1 VSESTASTAAS
12 RSSGAPASRGS
23 LESPGRLQGAAPGG
37 PAGEP
42 AGGRPGRLRLWWL
55 AARPKTLPAAVAP
68 VLVGTA
74 AGVAELRAA
83 ASAGVAGADS
93 ASVIAGVAGS
103 FRLLPFVAA
112 LLGAILIQIA
122 TNFANDY
129 SDFHRGADTH
139 ERLGP
144 TRVTQAGL
152 MTPATVRRAI
162 IVTFGLATL
171 VGVYLVWVG
180 GWPIVAIGVASI
192 ICALAYTGGPWPYGY
207 HGLGEV
213 FVFIFFGLVAVGGSA
228 YLQTGGLGALALAA
242 AVPVGL
248 LITNILVI
256 NNLRD
261 LETDRAAR
269 KRTLAVRIGDRATRW
284 QYALF
289 AALAYLA
296 PVALLASGRASG
308 RASAWVLLPL
318 LSAPLAY
325 RAVRAVLGG
334 LAGRALNPMLAES
347 GRLQLIYGVLL
358 AVGLVLG

>member
-1 VSESTASTAAS
+1 
-12 RSSGAPASRGS
+12 
-23 LESPGRLQGAAPGG
+23 
-37 PAGEP
+37 
-42 AGGRPGRLRLWWL
+42 
-55 AARPKTLPAAVAP
+55 VAP

-74 AGVAELRAA
+74 AGIA
-83 ASAGVAGADS
+83 AGA
-93 ASVIAGVAGS
+93 VLRV
-103 FRLLPFVAA
+103 LPFVAA
-112 LLGAILIQIA
+112 LAGALLIQIA

-152 MTPATVRRAI
+152 ITPASVLRAI

-171 VGVYLVWVG
+171 VGAYLVWVG

-192 ICALAYTGGPWPYGY
+192 VCALAYTGGPWPYGY
-207 HGLGEV
+207 HALGELFV
-213 FVFIFFGLVAVGGSA
+213 FVFFGLVAVGGSA
-228 YLQTGGLGALALAA
+228 YLQTGTLTPLAVAA

-248 LITNILVI
+248 LITNILVV

-261 LETDRAAR
+261 LETDRAAH
-269 KRTLAVRIGDRATRW
+269 KRTLAVVLGDRATRW

-289 AALAYLA
+289 TALAYLA
-296 PVALLASGRASG
+296 PVAMLASGRTG
-308 RASAWVLLPL
+308 WWVLLPL
-318 LSAPLAY
+318 LTLPLAN

-334 LAGRALNPMLAES
+334 LSGRAINAMLAGT
-347 GRLQLIYGVLL
+347 GRLQLLYAVLL